1 MAINRYLSTI
11 TLNANELM
19 LQSKDMRSDLKKKKE
34 KGPYICC
41 LQETYF
47 RLKQATEIKQNEKDI
62 PFKWK
67 GDEKAVVAILLSG
80 KTEFKTKTR
89 SSC

>member
-1 MAINRYLSTI
+1 MAINRDLSTI

-62 PFKWK
+62 LFKRK

>member
-1 MAINRYLSTI
+1 
-11 TLNANELM
+11 M

-47 RLKQATEIKQNEKDI
+47 GLKQATEIKMKKTFYSNE
-62 PFKWK
+62 
-67 GDEKAVVAILLSG
+67 
-80 KTEFKTKTR
+80 R
-89 SSC
+89 R